1 MKTEVFLEVRS
12 MNDNDQAPWV
22 VVTSDEYKRHFVL
35 IDNENQQPKKF
46 DSREDAEAQRDRI
59 ANNEADPEP
68 PSGCFFN
75 NGLCSSFR

>member
-46 DSREDAEAQRDRI
+46 DSREDAETQRDRI